1 MSNKPI
7 ACLISARLQFSLYK
21 SFNSG
26 CSGGLSEISVDS
38 QSRSPILRSVELVS
52 CPAEGPEGSTS
63 SSTSYALPDYPLE
76 MFGGQAVWRN
86 SGELMVCGGANW
98 VRTYSQCY
106 SWSGRSV
113 NGIQYLSISVNT
125 SRLNISA
132 RGNGRSQWTEI
143 GRLNYPRAFGFLAY
157 LPEPMCQ
164 ENKLFILG
172 GMNSIT
178 LEPVLTTEVSPH

>member
-63 SSTSYALPDYPLE
+63 YALPDYPLE

-86 SGELMVCGGANW
+86 NGELMVCGGANW
-98 VRTYSQCY
+98 VRTSSQCY

-113 NGIQYLSISVNT
+113 NGSQWQSISVNISQYQSIRVVSIFLPEVT
-125 SRLNISA
+125 AAVSGLRLGGSTIPEPLVSWPTC
-132 RGNGRSQWTEI
+132 RSQCVRKT
-143 GRLNYPRAFGFLAY
+143 NS
-157 LPEPMCQ
+157 
-164 ENKLFILG
+164 LFSG
-172 GMNSIT
+172 
-178 LEPVLTTEVSPH
+178 E